1 MYMLLERKLSMR
13 VVSNSQIRDILSF
26 NNLDMKN
33 SKAQSFADWEVGQ
46 RYQIIRQVG
55 AGSYGSVVE
64 ALDTTTNQ
72 KVAIKRITGIFD
84 DIVDCK
90 RILREICLLRI
101 MRHENVISIIEIIKP
116 VDLER
121 FNSLLV
127 VTDYC

>member
-1 MYMLLERKLSMR
+1 
-13 VVSNSQIRDILSF
+13 LSF